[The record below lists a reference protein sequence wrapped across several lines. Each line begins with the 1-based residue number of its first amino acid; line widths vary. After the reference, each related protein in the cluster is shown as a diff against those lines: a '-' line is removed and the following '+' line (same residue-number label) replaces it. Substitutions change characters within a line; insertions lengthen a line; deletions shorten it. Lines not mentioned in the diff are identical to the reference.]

1 MLNRAQRR
9 KCTRDV
15 AKGASII
22 ARSCLD
28 YDSGAV
34 SGQLALAALTRAI
47 KCYAA
52 TGLTGDPSVI
62 ELSRRELEDFPT
74 VSEQPPAGSRHWLAV
89 GLAVDGRVAWK
100 TASIAF
106 PDIDN
111 PLQQKLYAIRL
122 MAARLQPELD
132 REGVPDP

>member
-1 MLNRAQRR
+1 MNRAQRR
-9 KCTRDV
+9 KCARDV
-15 AKGASII
+15 ERGAAII

-34 SGQLALAALTRAI
+34 SGELALAALTRAI
-47 KCYAA
+47 ECYAA
-52 TGLTGDPSVI
+52 TGLTSDPYVI
-62 ELSRRELEDFPT
+62 ELTRHAFEDFPT
-74 VSEQPPAGSRHWLAV
+74 VREEPPAGSRHWLAV

-111 PLQQKLYAIRL
+111 PWQQKLCAIRL

-132 REGVPDP
+132 REGDP